1 RACAMASDVS
11 GPDHVERAFEREHA
25 ARLGALC
32 DHIPAIVYL
41 KDENGAYVFIN
52 RFFEALLGRRREEVL
67 GRPDAEVLPT
77 AAIEAFTRGEAQVR
91 QRGATVEC
99 EEVLQGLG
107 DGARTFYS
115 VRFPLRGGDGK
126 ITAICGV
133 STDISGRKVAEAALV
148 ELNES
153 LERRVAERTAAAE
166 DASRAK
172 SEFLARMS

>member
-1 RACAMASDVS
+1 AES
-11 GPDHVERAFEREHA
+11 E

-41 KDENGAYVFIN
+41 KDEAGAYLFIN

-67 GRPDAEVLPT
+67 GRTDEEVLPP
-77 AAIEAFTRGEAQVR
+77 AAAEVFAASEAQVR

-99 EEVLQGLG
+99 EEVLPGLG
-107 DGARTFYS
+107 DGARTYFS

-126 ITAICGV
+126 VAAICGV
-133 STDISGRKVAEAALV
+133 ATDITGRKQAEAALV

-153 LERRVAERTAAAE
+153 
-166 DASRAK
+166 
-172 SEFLARMS
+172 